1 MKFLHRLSGLPRL
14 VVCLGG
20 LAVSAASSQGQLS
33 LPQWTAEEW
42 ERLQSEAPDLGGSLF
57 PQTDYSPEQFVP
69 EPDAVPEEVPKT
81 PEAVSLEV
89 TTDLPEDLVEL
100 YFPEKLEARVL
111 DPQSLLTQARLDGVL
126 NFMDYHFRE
135 ARSAIHI
142 MLLKPSQRIPGNLD
156 LQAIHKEWFGDSLSV
171 LVIYNF
177 GNPGMSRLIFGSE
190 AETRVSEARRLHAC
204 FSAINEAVA
213 VANAED
219 QLERFLTEL
228 SRRLYRIE
236 NIFHGT
242 APEHETDASP
252 GVAAVPEITGGPLIS
267 GKHFW
272 FTIFSITGVL
282 MVTGSS
288 IVALQKRAANK
299 AFYFPER
306 RRFSRLG
313 CPCGGGNR
321 LVVPFGKAKEPSPLG
336 NRERLIGGTGSSGL
350 HRQES

>member
-1 MKFLHRLSGLPRL
+1 MKFLRLPGLPRL
-14 VVCLGG
+14 VVCLGF
-20 LAVSAASSQGQLS
+20 AVSAVSSQGQLS

-42 ERLQSEAPDLGGSLF
+42 ERLQSEAPELGGSLF
-57 PQTDYSPEQFVP
+57 PQTDYFPQQFVA

-81 PEAVSLEV
+81 SEALSQGA
-89 TTDLPEDLVEL
+89 TTDLPEELVEV

-111 DPQSLLTQARLDGVL
+111 DPQSLLTQARLDGLL
-126 NFMDYHFRE
+126 NFFDYHFRE

-142 MLLKPSQRIPGNLD
+142 MLLKPSQRIPANLD
-156 LQAIHKEWFGDSLSV
+156 LTAIHKEWFGDSLSV

-190 AETRVSEARRLHAC
+190 AEARVSEARRLHAS

-236 NIFHGT
+236 NIYHGT
-242 APEHETDASP
+242 SPEHETDAIP
-252 GVAAVPEITGGPLIS
+252 RVAAVPEIAGGPVIS
-267 GKHFW
+267 GKHLW
-272 FTIFSITGVL
+272 FSILSITGVL

-299 AFYFPER
+299 AFFFPER

-336 NRERLIGGTGSSGL
+336 SQDQLVGGPGATGLS
-350 HRQES
+350 